1 MGGMQILGMD
11 LGVFVGKAAYLVVA
25 VIIAMVLQHILVRMA
40 KRALEA
46 ANVPSATIFLNL
58 IRVAIWSLA
67 LLAVLEPVFGIQ
79 PTAFIAALGVTGVV
93 ISLGLQDTVSNV
105 IGALGLMTSKVIK
118 PGDYVTV
125 GGSTGRVVDIH
136 WRHTIVRTSL
146 GDEVVIPNSVLNKTS
161 LVRLKEQ
168 NARFAGMEVTIRSDA
183 DLEAVAKDIVK
194 TLTASLGDI
203 VHPERGV
210 SVQYS
215 GSNGFGIVATVGIN
229 LAPGASSLDAK
240 DKATRAL
247 SGREWLRLG

>member
-1 MGGMQILGMD
+1 MGDMQILGMD
-11 LGVFVGKAAYLVVA
+11 LNVFVGKAAYLVVA
-25 VIIAMVLQHILVRMA
+25 VIVAMVLQRIFVRMA

-46 ANVPSATIFLNL
+46 ANVPSATIFVNL

-105 IGALGLMTSKVIK
+105 IGALGLMISRVIT

-125 GGSTGRVVDIH
+125 SGVTGRVVDIH

-168 NARFAGMEVTIRSDA
+168 NARFAGMEVTVRSDA

-210 SVQYS
+210 GVQYA
-215 GSNGFGIVATVGIN
+215 GSNGFGVVATVGIN
-229 LAPGASSLDAK
+229 LAPGASALDAK
-240 DKATRAL
+240 DKAMRAL
-247 SGREWLRLG
+247 SGKEWLVLG